1 MIITKKNNYEGE
13 FCSVEVKEDENG
25 ELILTIYGKY
35 RSGYQYLILGEK
47 KKITEQEYLE
57 FVKKEL
63 ETIKFLINKDY
74 GKQD

>member
-1 MIITKKNNYEGE
+1 MIITKENNYEGE
-13 FCSVEVKEDENG
+13 FCTVNVKEDENG

-35 RSGYQYLILGEK
+35 RSGYQYLVLGEK

>member
-1 MIITKKNNYEGE
+1 MTKENNYEGE
-13 FCSVEVKEDENG
+13 FCTVNVKEDENG

>member
-1 MIITKKNNYEGE
+1 MIITKENNYEGE
-13 FCSVEVKEDENG
+13 FCTVNVKEDENG